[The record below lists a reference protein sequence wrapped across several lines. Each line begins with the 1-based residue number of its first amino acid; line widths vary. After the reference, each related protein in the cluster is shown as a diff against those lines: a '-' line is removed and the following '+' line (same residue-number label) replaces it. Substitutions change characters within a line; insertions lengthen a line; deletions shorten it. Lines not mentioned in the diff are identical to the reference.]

1 MIGLYL
7 FVGLLLAG
15 ALLGSPAVW
24 WLRGW
29 WDHSNTDTRAIDA
42 MARRDARRQRDLLDA
57 LHDGH
62 ATEATR

>member
-1 MIGLYL
+1 MTGVCL
-7 FVGLLLAG
+7 FVGLLAAG

-29 WDHSNTDTRAIDA
+29 WDRPTDVRAIDA
-42 MARRDARRQRDLLDA
+42 MARRDARRQRDLSDA
-57 LHDGH
+57 LRAGH